1 LLHAVRWTS
10 ERSAVLKLASAGLPA
25 PCEEPSFI
33 ANAMIEDMV
42 RRSGLPFAIVR
53 PTMYL
58 DNLLKPSASRDIVE
72 HGRFAPPIAEQ
83 QEIAWTSTDD
93 CALSC

>member
-1 LLHAVRWTS
+1 
-10 ERSAVLKLASAGLPA
+10 
-25 PCEEPSFI
+25 
-33 ANAMIEDMV
+33 
-42 RRSGLPFAIVR
+42 
-53 PTMYL
+53 MYL

-93 CALSC
+93 CVLSC